1 MESVFA
7 QWLNQTFSGFDGAV
21 LEFYHRLA
29 ELCGVILTP
38 IMRAVSF
45 TGDKGIILLI
55 LALILGLFS
64 KTRRTGIC
72 MFGAVCCGAL
82 MTNVILKEAICRIR
96 PYEASEWFREFWTF
110 VGAHTE
116 SEFSFPSGHTTAA
129 AAAATGLWL
138 TRGKKYLAVSIPYVF
153 LMAASRNYFV
163 VHYPTD
169 VIAGAVVGTIGG
181 IIAYMI
187 TRWIYRVL
195 QKYQDKKF
203 ASFVLHFDLK
213 TSVLRLTEKN
223 WKKGNEI

>member
-7 QWLNQTFSGFDGAV
+7 QWLNQTFSGFDGAI
-21 LEFYHRLA
+21 LEFYHCLA
-29 ELCGVILTP
+29 ELCGIILTP

-45 TGDKGIILLI
+45 TGDKGILLLI

-64 KTRRTGIC
+64 KTRKTGIC

-82 MTNVILKEAICRIR
+82 MTNVILKETICRIR
-96 PYEASEWFREFWTF
+96 PYEASEIFREFWTF
-110 VGAHTE
+110 VGAHAE

-153 LMAASRNYFV
+153 LMAASRNYFI

-169 VIAGAVVGTIGG
+169 VIAGAIVGTLGG
-181 IIAYMI
+181 IVAYMI
-187 TRWIYRVL
+187 TLLIYRVL
-195 QKYQDKKF
+195 QKYRDTKF
-203 ASFVLHFDLK
+203 CSFVLDFDLK
-213 TSVLRLTEKN
+213 TVILNLKEKN
-223 WKKGNEI
+223 RKKENGI